1 MNSGSGK
8 EGEVETGNAL
18 NSLALYHHHVPSL
31 APLTFH
37 AYSCTCSSRLSV
49 LAAFP
54 GFSLNLL
61 LPNSNS
67 PSSSKSSDH
76 SRSTITH
83 RVRRILSRIPGHTA
97 YHSEKMDPDSLQN
110 FALPVQPIQFATF
123 SSSNGS
129 SSQNGPSAQVV
140 SAYADPTE
148 SSLNM
153 QNGTN
158 SSQRRSQSVAT
169 KTSDG
174 HASST
179 RSPQSTRK
187 TRTSQ
192 SQTQPPASTPSR
204 NASVATTTSNT
215 QPEEYSIAQPSPH
228 LLTQSNTS
236 QSLYNNLSSSGS
248 SLVWKNSTSTFPNG
262 TPRQAA
268 KQAPVYTT
276 PQGLIHSDPW
286 SARHN
291 ERHTTPGSTGNNLGD
306 EEAAVAANPF
316 SDTFPLMTH
325 PPNLEEWRAK
335 LFNVTDTLVLSEE
348 EYLTYFP
355 HVDNVYS
362 HRSTQKYKRKPF
374 VSHYWDCRLKGR
386 PSGTPKSDD
395 PNKKKR
401 KRQARER
408 DLCDVKIKVT
418 EYYSLEEARKQG
430 LVQQSSPNEIP
441 MMYNGNI
448 NPELLGEAGAAL
460 SSLQNSGI
468 GDDSELTIIQEDGSN
483 NPTNPVS
490 DQSYGLLE
498 LPPRYPKGHP
508 GAEGKR
514 WFTIQRVRGNPGGG
528 AVSELK
534 RGDQTTSG
542 GAGDMTEMTL
552 DEEGDSSMLDPSLG
566 FDLDHKHSLEES
578 DRIKKNT
585 VQRWIVKEEKER
597 KRLNVSTTLS

>member
-1 MNSGSGK
+1 
-8 EGEVETGNAL
+8 
-18 NSLALYHHHVPSL
+18 
-31 APLTFH
+31 
-37 AYSCTCSSRLSV
+37 
-49 LAAFP
+49 
-54 GFSLNLL
+54 
-61 LPNSNS
+61 
-67 PSSSKSSDH
+67 
-76 SRSTITH
+76 
-83 RVRRILSRIPGHTA
+83 
-97 YHSEKMDPDSLQN
+97 MDPDSLPN
-110 FALPVQPIQFATF
+110 FAVPVQPIQFATF
-123 SSSNGS
+123 NNPNAAST
-129 SSQNGPSAQVV
+129 QNGQSAPVV

-153 QNGTN
+153 QNGN
-158 SSQRRSQSVAT
+158 SPVQRRSQSITAKNPDGT
-169 KTSDG
+169 PSTS
-174 HASST
+174 

-187 TRTSQ
+187 TVQTRASQ
-192 SQTQPPASTPSR
+192 SQTQQPAATASR
-204 NASVATTTSNT
+204 TASVATTVSNP
-215 QPEEYSIAQPSPH
+215 QPEDYSMTQAAAN
-228 LLTQSNTS
+228 LLTQSTGS
-236 QSLYNNLSSSGS
+236 QSLYNNLSSTGS
-248 SLVWKNSTSTFPNG
+248 SLVWKNSTSAFPNG
-262 TPRQAA
+262 TPRQAS
-268 KQAPVYTT
+268 KQTPVYTT

-291 ERHTTPGSTGNNLGD
+291 DRHNTPGSAGNNLGD
-306 EEAAVAANPF
+306 EEGAVAANPF
-316 SDTFPLMTH
+316 SDTFPLMTN
-325 PPNLEEWRAK
+325 PPNLQEWREK
-335 LFNVTDTLVLSEE
+335 LFNVTETLVLSEE

-418 EYYSLEEARKQG
+418 EYYSVEEARKQG
-430 LVQQSSPNEIP
+430 LVQASSSEMPSL
-441 MMYNGNI
+441 YNGNI

-460 SSLQNSGI
+460 SSLQNSGL
-468 GDDSELTIIQEDGSN
+468 GDESELTIIQEDGSN

-534 RGDQTTSG
+534 RSERLGNGDVNET
-542 GAGDMTEMTL
+542 AM
-552 DEEGDSSMLDPSLG
+552 DEEGDSTMLDPSLSM
-566 FDLDHKHSLEES
+566 DLDHKHTLDES

-585 VQRWIVKEEKER
+585 VQRWLLKEEKER
-597 KRLNVSTTLS
+597 KRLSVSILFSFSFCLHCELLCLAFYADRKPTIQFVIDLV

>member
-1 MNSGSGK
+1 
-8 EGEVETGNAL
+8 
-18 NSLALYHHHVPSL
+18 
-31 APLTFH
+31 
-37 AYSCTCSSRLSV
+37 
-49 LAAFP
+49 
-54 GFSLNLL
+54 
-61 LPNSNS
+61 
-67 PSSSKSSDH
+67 
-76 SRSTITH
+76 
-83 RVRRILSRIPGHTA
+83 
-97 YHSEKMDPDSLQN
+97 MDPDSLPD
-110 FALPVQPIQFATF
+110 FGVPVQPIQFAAFNNPNAT
-123 SSSNGS
+123 STQHG
-129 SSQNGPSAQVV
+129 QSAPVV

-148 SSLNM
+148 SSLSM
-153 QNGTN
+153 QNGN
-158 SSQRRSQSVAT
+158 STTQRRSQSTTAT
-169 KTSDG
+169 NPDG
-174 HASST
+174 TPSIS

-187 TRTSQ
+187 TVQTRASQ
-192 SQTQPPASTPSR
+192 SQPQQPAAIPARTA
-204 NASVATTTSNT
+204 NGATTVTN
-215 QPEEYSIAQPSPH
+215 PEDYSITQAAANLLAQPS
-228 LLTQSNTS
+228 SS
-236 QSLYNNLSSSGS
+236 QSLYNNLSSTGS

-262 TPRQAA
+262 TPRQAS
-268 KQAPVYTT
+268 KQPPVYTT

-286 SARHN
+286 SARNN
-291 ERHTTPGSTGNNLGD
+291 ERQNTPGSATNNLGG
-306 EEAAVAANPF
+306 EEGAAAANPF
-316 SDTFPLMTH
+316 SDTFPLMTN
-325 PPNLEEWRAK
+325 PPNLQEWREK
-335 LFNVTDTLVLSEE
+335 LFNVTDTLVLSED

-362 HRSTQKYKRKPF
+362 HRSTQRYKRKPF

-418 EYYSLEEARKQG
+418 EYYSVEEARKQG
-430 LVQQSSPNEIP
+430 LVQASPSEMSSL
-441 MMYNGNI
+441 YNANI

-468 GDDSELTIIQEDGSN
+468 GDESELTIIQEDGSN

-534 RGDQTTSG
+534 RSERLGNGDVNES
-542 GAGDMTEMTL
+542 AM
-552 DEEGDSSMLDPSLG
+552 DEEGDSTMLDPGLTL
-566 FDLDHKHSLEES
+566 DLDHKHTLEES

-585 VQRWIVKEEKER
+585 VQRWLAKEEKER
-597 KRLNVSTTLS
+597 KRLSVSAPFYVCFSPLCIARASFVAVCRVQAKDQIVIDVQETRAILLCFLSVTETNTSVCAVENHFCHSAHY

>member
-1 MNSGSGK
+1 MDQD
-8 EGEVETGNAL
+8 
-18 NSLALYHHHVPSL
+18 P
-31 APLTFH
+31 
-37 AYSCTCSSRLSV
+37 
-49 LAAFP
+49 
-54 GFSLNLL
+54 
-61 LPNSNS
+61 LPN
-67 PSSSKSSDH
+67 
-76 SRSTITH
+76 
-83 RVRRILSRIPGHTA
+83 
-97 YHSEKMDPDSLQN
+97 
-110 FALPVQPIQFATF
+110 FAVPVQAIQFATF
-123 SSSNGS
+123 SNPNAGS
-129 SSQNGPSAQVV
+129 AQNGQSAPVV

-153 QNGTN
+153 QNGT
-158 SSQRRSQSVAT
+158 SPAQRRSQSVTA
-169 KTSDG
+169 KNPDG
-174 HASST
+174 NPSAS

-187 TRTSQ
+187 TVQTRASQ
-192 SQTQPPASTPSR
+192 SQTQQPASTPSR
-204 NASVATTTSNT
+204 NASVATTVSNP
-215 QPEEYSIAQPSPH
+215 QSEEYPITQTPQH
-228 LLTQSNTS
+228 LLTQPSTS
-236 QSLYNNLSSSGS
+236 QSLYNNLSSAGS
-248 SLVWKNSTSTFPNG
+248 SLVWKNSTSAFPNG
-262 TPRQAA
+262 TPRQAP

-276 PQGLIHSDPW
+276 PQGLIHSNPW

-291 ERHTTPGSTGNNLGD
+291 DRHNTPGSTGNNPGD

-316 SDTFPLMTH
+316 SDTFPLMTN
-325 PPNLEEWRAK
+325 PPNLEEWRNK
-335 LFNVTDTLVLSEE
+335 LFNVHDTLVLSEE

-418 EYYSLEEARKQG
+418 EYYSVEEARKQG
-430 LVQQSSPNEIP
+430 LVQAGPNEMQP
-441 MMYNGNI
+441 LYNGNI

-468 GDDSELTIIQEDGSN
+468 GEESELTIIQEDGSN
-483 NPTNPVS
+483 NPTNPIS

-534 RGDQTTSG
+534 RAERLANG
-542 GAGDMTEMTL
+542 GSDVNESAM
-552 DEEGDSSMLDPSLG
+552 DEEGDSTMLDPSLG
-566 FDLDHKHSLEES
+566 VDLDHKHTLEES

-585 VQRWIVKEEKER
+585 VQRWILKEEKER
-597 KRLNVSTTLS
+597 KRLNVSYPLIIST

>member
-1 MNSGSGK
+1 
-8 EGEVETGNAL
+8 
-18 NSLALYHHHVPSL
+18 
-31 APLTFH
+31 
-37 AYSCTCSSRLSV
+37 
-49 LAAFP
+49 
-54 GFSLNLL
+54 
-61 LPNSNS
+61 
-67 PSSSKSSDH
+67 
-76 SRSTITH
+76 
-83 RVRRILSRIPGHTA
+83 
-97 YHSEKMDPDSLQN
+97 MDPDSLQN
-110 FALPVQPIQFATF
+110 FAVPVQPIQFATF
-123 SSSNGS
+123 SSPNGS
-129 SSQNGPSAQVV
+129 SSQNGPSAPVV

-148 SSLNM
+148 SSMNV
-153 QNGTN
+153 QNGT
-158 SSQRRSQSVAT
+158 SPAQRRSQSVAT
-169 KTSDG
+169 KNSDG

-192 SQTQPPASTPSR
+192 SQTQQPTSTPSR
-204 NASVATTTSNT
+204 NASVATTISNP
-215 QPEEYSIAQPSPH
+215 QPDEFSIAQPSPH
-228 LLTQSNTS
+228 LLTQPSTS
-236 QSLYNNLSSSGS
+236 QSLYNNLSSTGS

-276 PQGLIHSDPW
+276 PQGLIHADPW

-291 ERHTTPGSTGNNLGD
+291 ERHATPGSTGNNLGD
-306 EEAAVAANPF
+306 EEGVVAANPF

-325 PPNLEEWRAK
+325 PPDLEAWRAK
-335 LFNVTDTLVLSEE
+335 LFNVTETLLLSEE

-430 LVQQSSPNEIP
+430 LVQQSSSNELP
-441 MMYNGNI
+441 SLYNGNI

-468 GDDSELTIIQEDGSN
+468 GEESELTIIQEDGSN

-534 RGDQTTSG
+534 RADRNTTGDFNES
-542 GAGDMTEMTL
+542 AL
-552 DEEGDSSMLDPSLG
+552 DEEGDTSMLDPSLAG
-566 FDLDHKHSLEES
+566 FDLDHKHTLEES

-585 VQRWIVKEEKER
+585 VQRWLLKEEKER
-597 KRLNVSTTLS
+597 KRLSVSTLTPSLHLLAAQVVV

>member
-1 MNSGSGK
+1 
-8 EGEVETGNAL
+8 
-18 NSLALYHHHVPSL
+18 
-31 APLTFH
+31 
-37 AYSCTCSSRLSV
+37 
-49 LAAFP
+49 
-54 GFSLNLL
+54 
-61 LPNSNS
+61 
-67 PSSSKSSDH
+67 
-76 SRSTITH
+76 
-83 RVRRILSRIPGHTA
+83 
-97 YHSEKMDPDSLQN
+97 
-110 FALPVQPIQFATF
+110 
-123 SSSNGS
+123 
-129 SSQNGPSAQVV
+129 
-140 SAYADPTE
+140 
-148 SSLNM
+148 
-153 QNGTN
+153 
-158 SSQRRSQSVAT
+158 
-169 KTSDG
+169 
-174 HASST
+174 
-179 RSPQSTRK
+179 
-187 TRTSQ
+187 
-192 SQTQPPASTPSR
+192 
-204 NASVATTTSNT
+204 
-215 QPEEYSIAQPSPH
+215 
-228 LLTQSNTS
+228 
-236 QSLYNNLSSSGS
+236 
-248 SLVWKNSTSTFPNG
+248 
-262 TPRQAA
+262 
-268 KQAPVYTT
+268 
-276 PQGLIHSDPW
+276 
-286 SARHN
+286 
-291 ERHTTPGSTGNNLGD
+291 
-306 EEAAVAANPF
+306 
-316 SDTFPLMTH
+316 MTH

-430 LVQQSSPNEIP
+430 LVQQPSPNEIP
-441 MMYNGNI
+441 MLYNGNI

-566 FDLDHKHSLEES
+566 FDLDHKHTLEES